1 MLVEKSRSILF
12 CIMCRPPDSSKH
24 LHKNSNADFA
34 NMLSVV
40 NCENKEV
47 ILSRYL
53 NCNYLIANDHKEIKD
68 II

>member
-1 MLVEKSRSILF
+1 
-12 CIMCRPPDSSKH
+12 
-24 LHKNSNADFA
+24 
-34 NMLSVV
+34 MLSVV

-68 II
+68 IIKING